1 MTRTQDDDSWRGQ
14 YVGLMVAAS
23 GLLHFVRPEL
33 FEPINRQP
41 GFIERTRR
49 HVYING
55 AIETGMGIGIGI
67 ASGKARTLTRIVSV
81 CYPAYLGLNAVRARY
96 SS

>member
-1 MTRTQDDDSWRGQ
+1 MTPTQDDSWRRQ

-33 FEPINRQP
+33 FEPVNRQL

-55 AIETGMGIGIGI
+55 AIETGMGIGI

-81 CYPAYLGLNAVRARY
+81 CYPAYLAFNAFRARY

>member
-1 MTRTQDDDSWRGQ
+1 MTRTQDDSWRGQ

-33 FEPINRQP
+33 FEPVNRQL

-55 AIETGMGIGIGI
+55 AIETGMGIGI

-81 CYPAYLGLNAVRARY
+81 CFPAYLGFNAIRARY